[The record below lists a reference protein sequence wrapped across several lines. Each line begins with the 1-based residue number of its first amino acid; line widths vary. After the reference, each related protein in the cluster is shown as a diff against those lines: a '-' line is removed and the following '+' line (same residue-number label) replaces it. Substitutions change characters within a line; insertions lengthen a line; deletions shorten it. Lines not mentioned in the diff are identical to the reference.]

1 MIYPFQNE
9 NKFIIFLLLDIES
22 PPSQSVSAFSDQSSD
37 KPSAKQL
44 DEDVSEM

>member
-9 NKFIIFLLLDIES
+9 NKFIIYLLDIES